1 MGCNLVRCLF
11 VYWIAD
17 EIRNA
22 VTLRVDAINN
32 LIGLTQLTGLEKL
45 RTLSRLVTAST
56 STSDYLPEH
65 GSMIIEKSQD
75 GFRVKVPCKVNLFLE
90 VLGKRDDGYHA
101 LDTVMMAV
109 SLVDELRI
117 THRND
122 DRIELAIEFPE
133 GFGHPLDGE
142 DLAWHIPAD
151 QSNLI
156 VRALDLLRITLGK
169 NCSGANVRLIKRIPA
184 MAGLGGGSADAAAAL
199 VLGLLL
205 WGTNEDLANART
217 IASKLGSDINFFL
230 EGHRSG
236 FWLARCTGRGE
247 EIEPLQCL
255 VPLHFV
261 IAHPP
266 RGCKTRE
273 VFDALDNVSVSNQKY
288 PDSLLTGLIEG
299 DLDLIAGGVFN
310 RLETAAMRCTDWI
323 DSSRKRFDRYDH
335 RGQCMSGSGSARFCL
350 CSSRE
355 QAEKIV
361 SELHINRGVRA
372 YYAQSWQSSGIDE
385 QVRRIRNES

>member
-1 MGCNLVRCLF
+1 
-11 VYWIAD
+11 
-17 EIRNA
+17 
-22 VTLRVDAINN
+22 
-32 LIGLTQLTGLEKL
+32 
-45 RTLSRLVTAST
+45 
-56 STSDYLPEH
+56 
-65 GSMIIEKSQD
+65 MIIEKSQD

-90 VLGKRDDGYHA
+90 VLGKRDDGYHS

-109 SLVDELRI
+109 SLVDELEI
-117 THRND
+117 TRRND
-122 DRIELAIEFPE
+122 DRIELSIEFPE

-156 VRALDLLRITLGK
+156 VRALDQLRYTLGK
-169 NCSGANVRLIKRIPA
+169 NGSGVNVRLIKRIPA

-199 VLGLLL
+199 LLGLLL
-205 WGTNEDLANART
+205 WGTNEDFPSART

-230 EGHRSG
+230 DGHRNG

-247 EIEPLQCL
+247 EIEPLLCHE
-255 VPLHFV
+255 PLHFV

-266 RGCKTRE
+266 RGCGTRA
-273 VFDALDNVSVSNQKY
+273 VFTALDDDANQSRREN
-288 PDSLLTGLIEG
+288 PNSLLTGLVEG
-299 DLDLIAGGVFN
+299 DLDAIGGGVFN

-323 DSSRKRFDRYDH
+323 DRSRKRIDRYDH

-350 CSSRE
+350 CSTRE

-361 SELHINRGVRA
+361 SELQTNGGVRA

-385 QVRRIRNES
+385 QVKRIRNES

>member
-1 MGCNLVRCLF
+1 
-11 VYWIAD
+11 
-17 EIRNA
+17 
-22 VTLRVDAINN
+22 
-32 LIGLTQLTGLEKL
+32 
-45 RTLSRLVTAST
+45 
-56 STSDYLPEH
+56 
-65 GSMIIEKSQD
+65 MIIEKSQD

-90 VLGKRDDGYHA
+90 VLGKRDDGYHS

-109 SLVDELRI
+109 SLVDELEI
-117 THRND
+117 TRRSD
-122 DRIELAIEFPE
+122 DRIELTIEFPE

-151 QSNLI
+151 HSNLI
-156 VRALDLLRITLGK
+156 VRALDQLRCTMGTK
-169 NCSGANVRLIKRIPA
+169 GSGTKGSGTKGSGANIRLIKRIPA

-205 WGTNEDLANART
+205 WGTDEDFANART

-230 EGHRSG
+230 DGHRDG

-247 EIEPLQCL
+247 EIEPLVCRD
-255 VPLHFV
+255 PLHFV

-266 RGCKTRE
+266 RGCGTRA
-273 VFDALDNVSVSNQKY
+273 VFTALDDDALQSKRENPN
-288 PDSLLTGLIEG
+288 SLLTGLNEG
-299 DLDLIAGGVFN
+299 NLDAIGGGVFN

-323 DSSRKRFDRYDH
+323 DRSRKRIDRYDH

-350 CSSRE
+350 CSTRE

-361 SELHINRGVRA
+361 SELQTNRGLRA
-372 YYAQSWQSSGIDE
+372 YYAQSWQSLGLDE
-385 QVRRIRNES
+385 QVKRIRNES

>member
-1 MGCNLVRCLF
+1 
-11 VYWIAD
+11 
-17 EIRNA
+17 
-22 VTLRVDAINN
+22 
-32 LIGLTQLTGLEKL
+32 
-45 RTLSRLVTAST
+45 
-56 STSDYLPEH
+56 
-65 GSMIIEKSQD
+65 MIIEKSQD
-75 GFRVKVPCKVNLFLE
+75 GFRAKVPCKVNLFLE
-90 VLGKRDDGYHA
+90 VLGKRDDGYHS

-109 SLVDELRI
+109 SLVDELEI
-117 THRND
+117 TRRND

-133 GFGHPLDGE
+133 GFGHPVDGE

-156 VRALDLLRITLGK
+156 VRALDQLRNTLGK
-169 NCSGANVRLIKRIPA
+169 NGLGANVRLIKRIPA

-205 WGTNEDLANART
+205 WGARNDFEIAKT

-230 EGHRSG
+230 DGHRNG

-247 EIEPLQCL
+247 EIEPLFCRE
-255 VPLHFV
+255 PLHFV

-266 RGCKTRE
+266 RGCGTRA
-273 VFDALDNVSVSNQKY
+273 VFTALDDEAIHSKREN
-288 PDSLLTGLIEG
+288 PDSLLTGLVEG
-299 DLDLIAGGVFN
+299 DLDAIGGGVFN

-323 DSSRKRFDRYDH
+323 DRSRKRIDRYDH

-350 CSSRE
+350 CSTRE

-361 SELHINRGVRA
+361 SELQTNRGVRA

-385 QVRRIRNES
+385 QVKGIRNES